1 MSYASDKGQ
10 ICGLRYAGVVY
21 NAHYLTFIDDA
32 FDCWMRELA
41 WDFEKEL
48 ETEIM
53 LKSANITWHKP
64 VGFRGDLLMSQVT
77 RWGNSSFDIST
88 DGFVLSEHCFEASI
102 SYVCVDHIN
111 YRPIEIPELLKI
123 ICIQSRGGIPSYGKI
138 MKILG
143 TKRIS

>member
-1 MSYASDKGQ
+1 MQ
-10 ICGLRYAGVVY
+10 GVVY

-48 ETEIM
+48 EAEIM

-64 VGFRGDLLMSQVT
+64 VRFGDDLVIKSQVT

-88 DGFVLSEHCFEASI
+88 EGFVLNEHCFEASI
-102 SYVCVDHIN
+102 LYVCVDHIN
-111 YRPIEIPELLKI
+111 YRPIEIPELLKNHLY
-123 ICIQSRGGIPSYGKI
+123 SK
-138 MKILG
+138 
-143 TKRIS
+143 

>member
-1 MSYASDKGQ
+1 MSYTHQ
-10 ICGLRYAGVVY
+10 IRVRYVDCDMQGVVY

-48 ETEIM
+48 EAEIM

-64 VGFRGDLLMSQVT
+64 VRFGDDLVIKSQVT

-111 YRPIEIPELLKI
+111 YRLIESPVVL
-123 ICIQSRGGIPSYGKI
+123 
-138 MKILG
+138 
-143 TKRIS
+143 